1 MRSVP
6 TALAAVTSRV
16 LGVTS
21 SCNGYVLRNQFDF
34 ATRNAVRPAQTPFVT
49 TLLVRLGFLSQG
61 NNKKIYRYKRT
72 LTKAL
77 QTHSSYSAPEGGAS

>member
-6 TALAAVTSRV
+6 TALAAVTLRV

-21 SCNGYVLRNQFDF
+21 LCNGYEFRNKFDF
-34 ATRNAVRPAQTPFVT
+34 ATRNAVRPAQTSFVT
-49 TLLVRLGFLSQG
+49 TLRVRLGFLSQG
-61 NNKKIYRYKRT
+61 NNKKIYIYKRT

-77 QTHSSYSAPEGGAS
+77 QAYTRYSAPEGGAS